1 MKKLYLCGTNQFK
14 QKGVATNKKKVF
26 VSGCYD
32 LLHSGHVEFFKQA
45 SQYGDLYVGI
55 GSDKTIAALKGHKT
69 MYSEQERL
77 FMVRAIRYV
86 KEAYINQGDGFL
98 DFLPTLDI
106 VHPDCLVVNEDG
118 DREDKRQLCRERD
131 MEYIV
136 LQRVPREGLDAR
148 SSTDLKRMPSQL
160 PTRLDLAGTWIDQPY
175 VSCHAPG
182 WALTISLEPTFEVR
196 ERCGLSTSTRNTIK
210 RVWPYQ
216 LPVMDPEMLA
226 RLVFCLENDP
236 ERSDGIISG
245 AQDAIG
251 ICVPGLARHYYNG
264 GFWPEKIEY
273 TQDPDLLGWLEG
285 HLCMIPMFPRRPG
298 CSVVEGKDITPVKVK
313 ALAAAADACWDA
325 IQRRDLDAFA
335 VAYKDSFNA
344 QVAMFPAM
352 IQPGVQDYIDR
363 YSALDG
369 VLAWKMPGAG
379 GGGYLA
385 LVCRD
390 RDSFPEGAIPLTIRR
405 GGM

>member
-1 MKKLYLCGTNQFK
+1 MSE
-14 QKGVATNKKKVF
+14 KKVF

-32 LLHSGHVEFFKQA
+32 LLHSGHVEFFRQA

-55 GSDKTIAALKGHKT
+55 GSDSTIERLKGHKT

-86 KEAYINQGDGFL
+86 KEAYINQGEGYL

-106 VHPDCLVVNEDG
+106 VRPDCLVVNEDG
-118 DREDKRQLCRERD
+118 DREDKRELCCKRG

-136 LQRVPREGLDAR
+136 LKREPREGLTAR
-148 SSTDLKRMPSQL
+148 SSTDLKQAVSQL

-182 WALTISLEPTFEVR
+182 WALTISLEPTFEIR

-210 RVWPYQ
+210 RVWPYR
-216 LPVMDPEMLA
+216 LPDMDPEMLA

-236 ERSDGIISG
+236 ERSDGIVSG

-264 GFWPEKIEY
+264 SYWPEKIEY
-273 TQDPDLLGWLEG
+273 TSDAALLGWLED

-298 CSVVEGKDITPVKVK
+298 CSVVEGKDITPVKVR
-313 ALAAAADACWDA
+313 ALAAAADRCWDA
-325 IQRRDLDAFA
+325 IQRMDLAAFA
-335 VAYKDSFNA
+335 SAYMASFDA

-363 YSALDG
+363 YSAMDG

-390 RDSFPEGAIPLTIRR
+390 RDSFPEGAISLTIRK
-405 GGM
+405 